1 MWVCLIVD
9 RGVTSPMAERTTR
22 DVEGIARAAIDVHS
36 GDVSKLDVYAE
47 TVSRYDPFLPD
58 EGAHGR
64 GAFEKDVRDV
74 KAAFPD
80 LQVMAD
86 DMLVSD
92 DVARIEWTWTGTH
105 EEEFDGI
112 PPTHNTVEVRGM
124 MKLVIEDGQI
134 QEERS
139 YYDAQDHLA
148 QLGITGE

>member
-1 MWVCLIVD
+1 
-9 RGVTSPMAERTTR
+9 MAEQTAR
-22 DVEGIARAAIDVHS
+22 DGEEVARAAMDVHS

-64 GAFEKDVRDV
+64 DAFENDVRDV
-74 KAAFPD
+74 KTAFPD
-80 LQVMAD
+80 VRVTAD

-92 DVARIEWTWTGTH
+92 DVVMIEWTWTGTH
-105 EEEFDGI
+105 EGEFAGI
-112 PPTHNTVEVRGM
+112 PPTQNTVEVRGM

-139 YYDAQDHLA
+139 YYDAQDHLT
-148 QLGITGE
+148 QLGVSDE

>member
-1 MWVCLIVD
+1 MADQTAQDGEEIVH
-9 RGVTSPMAERTTR
+9 
-22 DVEGIARAAIDVHS
+22 AAMDVHS

-58 EGAHGR
+58 EGVHGR
-64 GAFEKDVRDV
+64 DAFENDVRDV

-86 DMLVSD
+86 DVLVGD
-92 DVARIEWTWTGTH
+92 DVAMIEWTWMGTH

-124 MKLVIEDGQI
+124 MKLVIEGGQI

-148 QLGITGE
+148 QLGVTDE

>member
-1 MWVCLIVD
+1 M
-9 RGVTSPMAERTTR
+9 GERTIH
-22 DVEGIARAAIDVHS
+22 DVEALARDAMDVHS

-64 GAFEKDVRDV
+64 DAFERDVRDV

-80 LQVMAD
+80 VQVTAD
-86 DMLVSD
+86 DVLVGD
-92 DVARIEWTWTGTH
+92 DIAMIEWTWTGTH
-105 EEEFDGI
+105 EAEFQGI
-112 PPTHNTVEVRGM
+112 PPTQNPVEVHGM
-124 MKLVIEDGQI
+124 MKLVIEDGRI

-148 QLGITGE
+148 QLGITDE